1 MTAFSIETHLYTG
14 PLDLLL
20 QLIERAELDITAL
33 AIAQV
38 TDQFLKHLRAIREVA
53 AEDVS
58 EFLVLAAKM
67 LQIKSE
73 ALLPRPVARDAGEE
87 DPAEEL
93 ARQLI
98 AYKRYKQI
106 STLLA
111 EREARGLRTYL
122 RLATAPVIEAKLDL
136 TGVAVPDL
144 WRAAMRVF
152 AAAPGQPELAS
163 VVRRPQVTIR
173 EKIRGIVDRLR
184 HAGRARFSDILGDMR
199 SRMDVVVSFLA
210 MLELVKRR
218 RVAVAQGEMFGEIE
232 IVPAEEWDDEGE
244 FELEFGE

>member
-38 TDQFLKHLRAIREVA
+38 TDQFLRHLRALKEAA

-58 EFLVLAAKM
+58 GFLVLAAKM

-87 DPAEEL
+87 DPGEEL

-122 RLATAPVIEAKLDL
+122 RLATAPVIEAKPDL
-136 TGVAVPDL
+136 TEVAIPDL

-163 VVRRPQVTIR
+163 VVRRPKVTIR